1 MQNLQELQGKRLGV
15 REGQPGWLGL
25 PRITETNK
33 ERGHNEMSPT
43 GLKTNIGVKA
53 ITTKKQGGM
62 GPSALR
68 ESLWRQCLKKMSIIV
83 DTTII
88 MHNLF

>member
-1 MQNLQELQGKRLGV
+1 MQTYRNYKGIDWGL

-33 ERGHNEMSPT
+33 ERGHNEISPT

-53 ITTKKQGGM
+53 ITTEKQGGM

-68 ESLWRQCLKKMSIIV
+68 ESLWRQRLKKNV
-83 DTTII
+83 
-88 MHNLF
+88 NYYGYYYYYA